1 MRGCGL
7 FFARRRTCSP
17 LPTRRPSWT
26 GRELMPALVQVDDDR
41 HRMLDLLFDGVEWV
55 LNLLR
60 ARARATAG
68 AHVVP
73 FSRRGAWPSP
83 VRSWAA
89 NAQEKPTIHISLTS
103 AHSTKFAR
111 APFLAHAQHRT
122 RSPALHRVR
131 TIPTRCAVTTHPD
144 HTTQHHTTSH
154 DDGRKS
160 LQESRFNSSHL
171 RRERSSR

>member
-17 LPTRRPSWT
+17 LPLVALLGR

-41 HRMLDLLFDGVEWV
+41 HRVLDLLFDGVERV
-55 LNLLR
+55 LHCCAPER
-60 ARARATAG
+60 ALQRALCNTSAACRG
-68 AHVVP
+68 QVP
-73 FSRRGAWPSP
+73 FVRGLPTPKTQHSKAHYPHQPHNRTQHKFCMCPSSHTHNTALTRSTPRQDHPYP
-83 VRSWAA
+83 VRG
-89 NAQEKPTIHISLTS
+89 N
-103 AHSTKFAR
+103 HS
-111 APFLAHAQHRT
+111 P
-122 RSPALHRVR
+122 RSHNTA
-131 TIPTRCAVTTHPD
+131 
-144 HTTQHHTTSH
+144 HTTSH